1 MRNEQTTGSLIPHSS
16 FLSTRMQLA
25 QFSFLIALGL
35 GAILIVAATWS
46 QPRQRWPGIGAA
58 LLLLVGW
65 WVLRPGA
72 GGTATADTVQAALAS
87 GQPVVVEVYSDY

>member
-1 MRNEQTTGSLIPHSS
+1 
-16 FLSTRMQLA
+16 MQLA

-35 GAILIVAATWS
+35 GAVLLVAATWS
-46 QPRQRWPGIGAA
+46 NPRQRVLGIVAA
-58 LLLLVGW
+58 ILLLGGW

-72 GGTATADTVQAALAS
+72 GGSATADTVSAALQR

>member
-1 MRNEQTTGSLIPHSS
+1 MP
-16 FLSTRMQLA
+16 LA

-46 QPRQRWPGIGAA
+46 HPRQRWLGIGAA
-58 LLLLVGW
+58 LVLLGGW